1 MRIDSSGRVMI
12 GTTTEGETGG
22 DQFTVAGSGNTGITI
37 RGGTTS
43 DTNIFFSD
51 GTSGSDEF
59 RGIIRYQH
67 NSNQFE
73 FFTDASRRMVIDSSG
88 NLGIGTTSPSS
99 TLDVNGDIT
108 ISSSH
113 PRIFFTDSNGNPD
126 YLIDVN
132 GGHFLIH
139 DVTNAADRFK
149 IDSSG
154 NVGIGVTSVSS
165 KLHLDS
171 GGATTSIQIDSD
183 TESSI
188 NFNDHGGSPKSYKI
202 GTNISEN
209 SSQFEITDNSAS
221 HMRLAI
227 FSDGDAFLGG
237 AAGADVTANS
247 NSKGFVYDN
256 DTASAGDAGG
266 NHPFIC
272 IQHATKTTG
281 AAAYINFQSQTST
294 RGSIVESNSG
304 NNVTYNTSSD
314 YRLKQD
320 ERDITDGITRLKQ
333 LKPYQFKWKDDLD
346 YGYVDGFFAHE
357 VGEVVKGA
365 TTGTKDEVVTQSG
378 IDDGTYK
385 GGAKVGDLVPQGLDY
400 ARITPL
406 LTAALK
412 EAVTKIEL
420 LETKVAALEAA

>member
-1 MRIDSSGRVMI
+1 LTVSGHIATSGDVILTTDDEKVILGASQDFQLFHNGSSNFIYGVNNHPTLFFTNNQERMRIDSSGRVMI

-154 NVGIGVTSVSS
+154 NVGIGVTSVS
-165 KLHLDS
+165 
-171 GGATTSIQIDSD
+171 
-183 TESSI
+183 
-188 NFNDHGGSPKSYKI
+188 
-202 GTNISEN
+202 
-209 SSQFEITDNSAS
+209 
-221 HMRLAI
+221 
-227 FSDGDAFLGG
+227 
-237 AAGADVTANS
+237 
-247 NSKGFVYDN
+247 
-256 DTASAGDAGG
+256 
-266 NHPFIC
+266 
-272 IQHATKTTG
+272 
-281 AAAYINFQSQTST
+281 
-294 RGSIVESNSG
+294 
-304 NNVTYNTSSD
+304 
-314 YRLKQD
+314 
-320 ERDITDGITRLKQ
+320 
-333 LKPYQFKWKDDLD
+333 
-346 YGYVDGFFAHE
+346 
-357 VGEVVKGA
+357 
-365 TTGTKDEVVTQSG
+365 
-378 IDDGTYK
+378 
-385 GGAKVGDLVPQGLDY
+385 
-400 ARITPL
+400 
-406 LTAALK
+406 
-412 EAVTKIEL
+412 
-420 LETKVAALEAA
+420 